1 MESARGRSRYRS
13 PSAYGR
19 RPMSVSRSRSRAG
32 GGAIGNPFAGA
43 IAGGRANLGFQRR
56 VNRSARLAR
65 AMLNSGTAGFL
76 GLEKKFFDTAVA
88 STNVASAAA
97 MTGGEYDPT
106 ALPGAV
112 ACLSAMAQGDGE
124 QNRDGRKAVIKSCLV
139 KGRLARP
146 AVEAGAAPGPPC
158 TVFLALVL
166 DTQTNGLQLNSED
179 VYKNL
184 AATATGSTIPIRN
197 LAFGDRF
204 KILRSETIEMDYAT
218 LGNDAADSHN
228 AQGIAKTWEWFV
240 PMDLQVNFNAGTT
253 AVIANV
259 IDNSIHVL
267 AFASTG
273 TNAVSIEYN
282 ARVRFLG

>member
-1 MESARGRSRYRS
+1 
-13 PSAYGR
+13 
-19 RPMSVSRSRSRAG
+19 MSISRSRSRVG

-88 STNVASAAA
+88 STNIASAAA

-139 KGRLARP
+139 KGRLSRP
-146 AVEAGAAPGPPC
+146 AVEAGSAPGPPC
-158 TVFLALVL
+158 TIFLALVL

-204 KILRSETIEMDYAT
+204 KILRTETIRMDEE
-218 LGNDAADSHN
+218 AAGGVTDSN
-228 AQGIAKTWEWFV
+228 AACGLAKCFEWYV
-240 PMDLQVNFNAGTT
+240 PMDLQVNFNSGTT

-259 IDNSIHVL
+259 IDNSIHVI
-267 AFASTG
+267 AFASLAGAT
-273 TNAVSIEYN
+273 IEYN

>member
-19 RPMSVSRSRSRAG
+19 RPMSISRSRSRVG
-32 GGAIGNPFAGA
+32 GGAVGNPFAGA

-88 STNVASAAA
+88 ATAIGSAAA
-97 MTGGEYDPT
+97 LTGGEYDPT

-112 ACLSAMAQGDGE
+112 GCLNAMAQGDTE
-124 QNRDGRKAVIKSCLV
+124 QNRDGRKAIVKSCLV
-139 KGRLARP
+139 KGRIAR
-146 AVEAGAAPGPPC
+146 AGADGVADPPGAL

-184 AATATGSTIPIRN
+184 AATVGGATIPIRN

-204 KILRSETIEMDYAT
+204 KILRTETIRMDEE
-218 LGNDAADSHN
+218 AAGGVTDSN
-228 AQGIAKTWEWFV
+228 AACGLAKCFEWYV
-240 PMDLQVNFNAGTT
+240 PMDLQVNFNSGTT

-259 IDNSIHVL
+259 IDNSIHVI
-267 AFASTG
+267 AFASLAGAT
-273 TNAVSIEYN
+273 IEYN